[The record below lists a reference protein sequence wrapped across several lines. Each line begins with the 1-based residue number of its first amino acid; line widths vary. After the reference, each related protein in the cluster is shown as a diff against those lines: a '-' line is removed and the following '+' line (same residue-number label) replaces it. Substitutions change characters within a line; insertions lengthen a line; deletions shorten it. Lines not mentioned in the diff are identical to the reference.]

1 MRTQSTSAVGTWL
14 LALTLPFFSSCGHES
29 HTHAGGHSHA
39 APRGGVMLELGAHQG
54 YLEFLLDPASG
65 NLSLWA
71 LDAHAE
77 NPVRLAEPAILLDLQ
92 SVTVAGAKRDLAESL
107 SLAPVASALTGETA
121 GNTSEFGGQHAA
133 LVGASAFAARV
144 RAVQHR
150 GTDYRDLPL
159 DYQHPAGPQ

>member
-1 MRTQSTSAVGTWL
+1 
-14 LALTLPFFSSCGHES
+14 
-29 HTHAGGHSHA
+29 
-39 APRGGVMLELGAHQG
+39 MLELGAHQG

-65 NLSLWA
+65 NLSLWS

-77 NPVRLAEPAILLDLQ
+77 NPVRLAAPAILLDLQ

-121 GNTSEFGGQHAA
+121 GDTSEFGGQHPA

-144 RAVQHR
+144 RSVHHR
-150 GTDYRDLPL
+150 GTDYLDLPL